1 MSSSLDILLLL
12 ILILLNGV
20 FAMSEI
26 SVVTSRRARLQ
37 KLLDEKTTGAQRA
50 QELNADPTRAL
61 STIQVGITS
70 IGILSGIVGES
81 ALAQPVAAGLI
92 SIGVNPETAKVIGVV
107 IVVVLI
113 TYFSIVLG
121 ELVPKRIGQMSP
133 ERIACRI
140 APPIHF
146 LSVVAAPFVQL
157 LSVSTR
163 WLLKRLGI
171 EEKEGASVTEE
182 EIHAMIEE
190 GQESGVIETAERDM
204 VRNVFRLDDR
214 QVASLMTPRAD
225 ISWINLEDPVEE
237 NIELIRTS
245 RRSRLPVCEGSLDNV
260 KGTCSTRTLL
270 QQILETGRP
279 DFSSHLSPVNYVP
292 ESLTGMELLEHFRK
306 TDVPLALVVDEY
318 GEVMGLVTPRDVLEA
333 IAGEFKP
340 EKPGDGWASRRD
352 DGSWRLDGII
362 PVPELKDVL
371 NLKRVP
377 EEEEGRYST
386 LAGMLMLLLGR
397 LPREGD
403 LVEWGGWRFEI
414 VDMDGRRVDKVFAFE
429 LGGRPGK
436 LKPAAHERVVPKAAP
451 KAPAQTP
458 SAPHAADDGADR
470 AAEKPVD
477 NPVDDRKPEAPR
489 PVDK

>member
-1 MSSSLDILLLL
+1 MSSSLDILILL

-26 SVVTSRRARLQ
+26 SLVTSRRARLARMAE
-37 KLLDEKTTGAQRA
+37 EKATGAARA

-81 ALAQPVAAGLI
+81 ALAQPMAALLI
-92 SIGVNPETAKVIGVV
+92 SFGMSPESAKAIGVV

-146 LSVVAAPFVQL
+146 LSVIAAPFVKL
-157 LSVSTR
+157 LSFSTK
-163 WLLKRLGI
+163 WLLERFGVKDTGT
-171 EEKEGASVTEE
+171 SQVTEE

-190 GQESGVIETAERDM
+190 GKESGVIETAERDM

-225 ISWINLEDPVEE
+225 ISWIDIDDPVEE
-237 NIELIRTS
+237 NVEKIRSS
-245 RRSRLPVCEGSLDNV
+245 RRSRLPVCEGGLENV
-260 KGTCSTRTLL
+260 KGVCSTRTLL
-270 QQILETGRP
+270 QQILENGKP
-279 DFSSHLSPVNYVP
+279 DFKSNLSPVNYVP

-340 EKPGDGWASRRD
+340 ELPGDGWASRRE
-352 DGSWRLDGII
+352 DGSWLLDGII

-377 EEEEGRYST
+377 EEEQGRYST
-386 LAGMLMLLLGR
+386 LAGMMMLLLGR

-403 LVEWGGWRFEI
+403 TAEWGGWKLEI
-414 VDMDGRRVDKVFAFE
+414 VDMDGRRVDKVIAFPA
-429 LGGRPGK
+429 GGRPRQGAPRPGV
-436 LKPAAHERVVPKAAP
+436 PAGTPEVVP
-451 KAPAQTP
+451 
-458 SAPHAADDGADR
+458 SA
-470 AAEKPVD
+470 V
-477 NPVDDRKPEAPR
+477 PEAPQ
-489 PVDK
+489 KEEKKA

>member
-1 MSSSLDILLLL
+1 MSSSLDILILL

-26 SVVTSRRARLQ
+26 SLVTSRRARLARMAE
-37 KLLDEKTTGAQRA
+37 EKATGAARA

-81 ALAQPVAAGLI
+81 ALAQPMAALLI
-92 SIGVNPETAKVIGVV
+92 SFGMSPESAKAIGVV

-140 APPIHF
+140 APPIHL
-146 LSVVAAPFVQL
+146 LSVIAAPFVKL
-157 LSVSTR
+157 LSFSTK
-163 WLLKRLGI
+163 WLLERFGVKDTGT
-171 EEKEGASVTEE
+171 SQVTEE

-190 GQESGVIETAERDM
+190 GKESGVIETAERDM

-225 ISWINLEDPVEE
+225 ISWIDIDDPVEE
-237 NIELIRTS
+237 NVEKIRS
-245 RRSRLPVCEGSLDNV
+245 SRLPVCEGGLENV
-260 KGTCSTRTLL
+260 KGVCSTRTLL
-270 QQILETGRP
+270 QQILENGKP
-279 DFSSHLSPVNYVP
+279 DFKSNLSPVNYVP

-340 EKPGDGWASRRD
+340 ELPGDGWASRRE
-352 DGSWRLDGII
+352 DGSWLLDGII

-377 EEEEGRYST
+377 EEEQGRYST
-386 LAGMLMLLLGR
+386 LAGMMMLLLGR

-403 LVEWGGWRFEI
+403 TAEWGGWKLEI
-414 VDMDGRRVDKVFAFE
+414 VDMDGRRVDKVIAFPA
-429 LGGRPGK
+429 GGRPRPGAPRPGV
-436 LKPAAHERVVPKAAP
+436 PAGTSEVVPS
-451 KAPAQTP
+451 T
-458 SAPHAADDGADR
+458 
-470 AAEKPVD
+470 V
-477 NPVDDRKPEAPR
+477 PEAPQ
-489 PVDK
+489 KEEKKA

>member
-1 MSSSLDILLLL
+1 MSSSLDILILL

-26 SVVTSRRARLQ
+26 SLVTSRRARLARMAE
-37 KLLDEKTTGAQRA
+37 EKATGAARA

-81 ALAQPVAAGLI
+81 ALAQPMAAVLI
-92 SIGVNPETAKVIGVV
+92 SFGMSPESAKAIGVV

-140 APPIHF
+140 APPIHL
-146 LSVVAAPFVQL
+146 LSVIAAPFVKL
-157 LSVSTR
+157 LSFSTK
-163 WLLKRLGI
+163 WLLARFGVKDTG
-171 EEKEGASVTEE
+171 
-182 EIHAMIEE
+182 HAMIEE
-190 GQESGVIETAERDM
+190 GKESGVIETVERDM

-225 ISWINLEDPVEE
+225 ISWIDIDDPVEE
-237 NIELIRTS
+237 NVEKIRSS
-245 RRSRLPVCEGSLDNV
+245 RRSRLPVCEGGLENV
-260 KGTCSTRTLL
+260 KGVCSTRTLL
-270 QQILETGRP
+270 QQILENGKP
-279 DFSSHLSPVNYVP
+279 DFKSNLSPVNYVP

-340 EKPGDGWASRRD
+340 ELPGDGWASRRE
-352 DGSWRLDGII
+352 DGSWLLDGII

-377 EEEEGRYST
+377 EEEHGRYST
-386 LAGMLMLLLGR
+386 LAGMMMLLLGR

-403 LVEWGGWRFEI
+403 VAEWGGWRLEI
-414 VDMDGRRVDKVFAFE
+414 VDMDGRRVDKVIAFPA
-429 LGGRPGK
+429 GGRSRPGAARPGV
-436 LKPAAHERVVPKAAP
+436 PAGTSEVVPSTSPEASQKE
-451 KAPAQTP
+451 
-458 SAPHAADDGADR
+458 
-470 AAEKPVD
+470 AEKG
-477 NPVDDRKPEAPR
+477 
-489 PVDK
+489 